1 MPADLLGFHVTLNL
15 GKYLGFPLKHPSS
28 CRQDFGFVLD
38 RVKKKLARWKTNL
51 LSMAGRIVLIQSSPS
66 TIPAYVMQNVSL
78 PNKILEGIEW
88 VNRNFL

>member
-51 LSMAGRIVLIQSSPS
+51 LSMAGRIVLIQSSHPLS
-66 TIPAYVMQNVSL
+66 QHMSCKMCPCLT
-78 PNKILEGIEW
+78 
-88 VNRNFL
+88 RFLKG